1 MIITNVIKKIKS
13 YRPCTEARAGIIS
26 AVILSLVLMSFT
38 GCSII
43 RKGAE
48 IPADEGAVV
57 YYLSASETKL
67 EAVGSYYF
75 PVGDKEEDVKALLG
89 FLEKTPDDIKYKTPL
104 GRGFDLRNY
113 TVSET
118 SLTLDFDAGY
128 TLMDASTEVLV
139 RAAIVKTLLGVQG
152 VKYIYFTVEGEPLTD
167 NTGKP
172 VGGMSS
178 KTFIYNDGNA
188 INTYDEVVVKLFFA
202 NADATGLIGAYR
214 DKFYSTNVPL
224 ELFVVEE
231 TIAGPSGQVEGLYPT
246 INPDTN
252 IISVSTSDGVCYVN
266 LDSGFTV
273 TVGNVP
279 TEMAAYSIVNAL
291 TELPGIDRVQILVNG
306 EVPPVLSAVSYE
318 KNEEIVTTLEEET
331 GTDEETESAE

>member
-1 MIITNVIKKIKS
+1 M
-13 YRPCTEARAGIIS
+13 IS
-26 AVILSLVLMSFT
+26 AVILSMILTSFT
-38 GCSII
+38 GCSGI
-43 RKGAE
+43 RKDAE

-67 EAVGSYYF
+67 EAFGSHYD
-75 PVGDKEEDVKALLG
+75 PVGDKEEDVKALLE
-89 FLEKTPDDIKYKTPL
+89 FLGETPDDIRYKAPL
-104 GRGFDLRNY
+104 AKGFELKGYN
-113 TVSET
+113 VSDT
-118 SLTLDFDAGY
+118 SLTLDFDSRY
-128 TLMDASTEVLV
+128 TAMDASTEVLV
-139 RAAIVKTLLGVQG
+139 RAAIVKTLLGVKG
-152 VKYIYFTVEGEPLTD
+152 IRYIYFTVEGEPLID
-167 NTGKP
+167 NTGKS
-172 VGGMSS
+172 VGGMNS

-231 TIAGPSGQVEGLYPT
+231 TIAGPSGQIEGLYPT

-318 KNEEIVTTLEEET
+318 KNEAIVTTLEEET
-331 GTDEETESAE
+331 DTEETESAE

>member
-1 MIITNVIKKIKS
+1 MT
-13 YRPCTEARAGIIS
+13 
-26 AVILSLVLMSFT
+26 FT
-38 GCSII
+38 GCSSG
-43 RKGAE
+43 KGNAE
-48 IPADEGAVV
+48 AITDEGAVV

-67 EAVGSYYF
+67 EPVGSFYE
-75 PVGDKEEDVKALLG
+75 PVGDKEEDVKVLLE
-89 FLEKTPDDIKYKTPL
+89 FLGETPDDIRYKAPL
-104 GRGFDLRNY
+104 AKGFSLKDY
-113 TVSET
+113 TIADSA
-118 SLTLDFDAGY
+118 LTLDFDAQYAG
-128 TLMDASTEVLV
+128 MDASTEVLV
-139 RAAIVKTLLGVQG
+139 RAAIVKTLLGIKG
-152 VKYIYFTVEGEPLTD
+152 IKYIYFTVEGEPLAD

-172 VGGMSS
+172 VGGMNS

-188 INTYDEVVVKLFFA
+188 INTYEEVVVKLFFA

-246 INPDTN
+246 INPETN

-266 LDSGFTV
+266 LDSSFTV

-306 EVPPVLSAVSYE
+306 EVPQVLSAVSYE
-318 KNEEIVTTLEEET
+318 KNEDIVTTLEEADTE
-331 GTDEETESAE
+331 GETEGAE